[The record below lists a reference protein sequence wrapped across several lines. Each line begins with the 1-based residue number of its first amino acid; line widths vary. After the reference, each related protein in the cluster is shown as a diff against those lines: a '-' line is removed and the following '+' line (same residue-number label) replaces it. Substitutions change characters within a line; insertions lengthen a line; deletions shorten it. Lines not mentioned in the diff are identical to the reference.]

1 MQIALHIGAHCTDE
15 DRLLKCLL
23 MNKEILSD
31 VGTAVPGPGRYRRLL
46 RETIQTLNGAAPA
59 PDAREVLLDA
69 IVEEDDVDRI
79 IISHES
85 FICVPARIFDGGQL
99 YSQLEFKLS
108 GLRSLFPQD
117 QIEIFLG
124 IRNPATLIADMLG
137 KLEPEQRGS
146 LLGGI
151 DPASI
156 RWSDMI
162 ARVQAVLPNA
172 KITAWSNE
180 ESPLLWGEIMRK
192 MGGLEPHDPLVE
204 TDYMLSKIMLRE
216 GTRRFRAF
224 IADNP
229 PKSEAHLRRN
239 MVAFLDKYARAEL
252 IDIEQPVELA
262 HWNEAY
268 VQHLTDAYEADITVI
283 EQMQGIDFIAP

>member
-1 MQIALHIGAHCTDE
+1 M
-15 DRLLKCLL
+15 
-23 MNKEILSD
+23 
-31 VGTAVPGPGRYRRLL
+31 
-46 RETIQTLNGAAPA
+46 
-59 PDAREVLLDA
+59 LLDA

-79 IISHES
+79 ILSHES

-151 DPASI
+151 VSGSI

-172 KITAWSNE
+172 KITVWSNE
-180 ESPLLWGEIMRK
+180 KKPASLGRNHAQN
-192 MGGLEPHDPLVE
+192 GG
-204 TDYMLSKIMLRE
+204 
-216 GTRRFRAF
+216 A
-224 IADNP
+224 
-229 PKSEAHLRRN
+229 
-239 MVAFLDKYARAEL
+239 
-252 IDIEQPVELA
+252 
-262 HWNEAY
+262 
-268 VQHLTDAYEADITVI
+268 
-283 EQMQGIDFIAP
+283 